1 MTVEKLREAV
11 AEQREREQS
20 TGPEDTAEW
29 VDENRE
35 MLERVAAR
43 DHAFAPLIQGIL
55 DRRDRGEL

>member
-11 AEQREREQS
+11 AKQREKPD
-20 TGPEDTAEW
+20 GPEDTGEW

-35 MLERVAAR
+35 MLEKVAAQ

-55 DRRDRGEL
+55 DRRDRGDL